1 MAGRP
6 KRGLDYHVSSVNR
19 LHDSNYAILRSKY
32 KSNIAIGA
40 YESLLDDILAN
51 GYYLKFLSLK
61 NLCYI
66 VISYSMCDSIETAE
80 AIINDL
86 VELGLFDKDSFDNGY
101 LTSTPIQ
108 EQFLFATKS
117 RKKHDLIEC
126 CLLTE
131 ERIKFILDGAKQK
144 AILSGD
150 NSILGGQDED
160 YLNQRTQSKRNSN
173 SGSQRKRNKKDKLDI
188 TDLSFNPNY
197 YLIWFIN
204 EGIVFCDDIFINELN
219 DYLESVQSED
229 SEGILKDIIKYAIYR
244 IRSSKWMDEDGYSIE
259 DKMSNISEGLL
270 MME

>member
-32 KSNIAIGA
+32 KSNIAIEA
-40 YESLLDDILAN
+40 YEFLLDDLFAN

-66 VISYSMCDSIETAE
+66 VISYSMCDNIETAE

-101 LTSTPIQ
+101 LTSTSIQ

-117 RKKHDLIEC
+117 RKEHDLIEC

-144 AILSGD
+144 AILSSD
-150 NSILGGQDED
+150 NSFLGGQDED
-160 YLNQRTQSKRNSN
+160 YLNQRTQSKRIVIVVVKEKEI
-173 SGSQRKRNKKDKLDI
+173 KR
-188 TDLSFNPNY
+188 
-197 YLIWFIN
+197 IN
-204 EGIVFCDDIFINELN
+204 
-219 DYLESVQSED
+219 
-229 SEGILKDIIKYAIYR
+229 
-244 IRSSKWMDEDGYSIE
+244 
-259 DKMSNISEGLL
+259 
-270 MME
+270 